1 MGRVRA
7 LDLDVPEET
16 QAIGEALLRF
26 VEREVVPLERSN
38 ADLFSNDRTIYDEA
52 GRYVPR
58 VLELRRKVRMKSAEA
73 GFYTMLGSA
82 ELGGGGLSAVSAVHL
97 QALLARTCGPARH
110 LIHHVVIP
118 SPFTNGLSPV
128 LSHLGNGLKDRY
140 LPGIASGERTLCFGL
155 SEPDAGSDAMAMR
168 TRAVRDG
175 DDWVI
180 TGTKQWIT
188 NSPYADYA
196 VIFAAVDG
204 DRRGITAFFVETA
217 TPGFAVTGIIP
228 VMGQLGGDTGIIA
241 LDAVRVPDAN
251 RLGAVGQGMAV
262 AMQGINAG
270 RLGMAATCV
279 GYAEWALAQ
288 AADYAR
294 TRRSFG
300 KPIAEHQ
307 AIQFHLAETAMDIYA
322 ARSMMANCARR
333 VDAGLPSRGHVAMVK
348 AGATE
353 MLSRCT
359 DRCIQVHGAMGLT
372 NELRLEAAYRFA
384 RTMRIPDGTAE
395 IQRRTVAAELLSGNL
410 VF

>member
-1 MGRVRA
+1 MTVEI
-7 LDLDVPEET
+7 PEET
-16 QAIGEALLRF
+16 VAIGDSLVRF
-26 VEREVVPLERSN
+26 VEQEVVPLERSN
-38 ADLFSNDRTIYDEA
+38 VDLFSNDRTVYDES
-52 GRYVPR
+52 GRYVPAM
-58 VLELRRKVRMKSAEA
+58 LDLRRQVRMKSAAA
-73 GFYTMLGSA
+73 GFYTMLAPA
-82 ELGGGGLSAVSAVHL
+82 ELGGGGLPAAAAVYL
-97 QALLARTCGPARH
+97 QALLARHCGPARH
-110 LIHHVVIP
+110 LVHHVVIP

-128 LSHLGNGLKDRY
+128 LLSLAPGLRDRY
-140 LPGIASGERTLCFGL
+140 LPGIATGERTLCFGL

-217 TPGFAVTGIIP
+217 TPGFAVTGVIP
-228 VMGQLGGDTGIIA
+228 VMGALGGDTGIIA
-241 LDAVRVPDAN
+241 LDGVRVSDAN
-251 RLGAVGQGMAV
+251 RMGGVGEGLAV
-262 AMQGINAG
+262 AMRGINTG
-270 RLGMAATCV
+270 RLGMAATCI

-288 AADYAR
+288 AIDYAR

-307 AIQFHLAETAMDIYA
+307 AIQFHLADTAMDIYA
-322 ARSMMANCARR
+322 GRTMLADCAAQ
-333 VDAGLPSRGHVAMVK
+333 VDAGHPSRGAVAMVK
-348 AGATE
+348 AYATE
-353 MLSRCT
+353 MLSRCA

-372 NELRLEAAYRFA
+372 NDLRLEAAYRFA

-395 IQRRTVAAELLSGNL
+395 IQRRTIAAELLNGNL
-410 VF
+410 SF